1 MTDQEREFLI
11 GLRELTIRT
20 GMTIGGCGCCGSP
33 FVDKMED
40 KERTVIDS
48 SGYVLCPEVKWVSP
62 NDAYD
67 FRKYGADI
75 VK

>member
-33 FVDKMED
+33 FVDNMED
-40 KERTVIDS
+40 KERAVLDS

-67 FRKYGADI
+67 FEEYGAAI